1 MIRTLQEA
9 AAWVDDVGLALV
21 FPKADVVLPSLWEQ
35 VSGSA
40 EANWAVRDEDG
51 SFVRWTDE
59 MGFLWSAK
67 DALPGAGL
75 VCVGRHLAR
84 AVACIAPRLL
94 PVVVAANGAE
104 SDDPVAEAV
113 REHGPLTTRMVR
125 EATGLGKKEVDRAI
139 ASLHRDLVLT
149 HAHLV
154 EDEGSWGTLAHD
166 LLARKWPLG
175 RLPDREPAR
184 RELATLV
191 LSRAGEL
198 SAADL
203 AAVFGWRRREAAALL
218 DQVGAGR
225 DDEAGYRIWTRR

>member
-1 MIRTLQEA
+1 VIRTLQEA

-35 VSGSA
+35 VNGSA
-40 EANWAVRDEDG
+40 ETNWAVRDEKG
-51 SFVRWTDE
+51 SFVRWTEE

-67 DALPGAGL
+67 DALPEAGL

-94 PVVVAANGAE
+94 PVVVAANAVE

-113 REHGPLTTRMVR
+113 REHGPMTSRMVR
-125 EATGLGKKEVDRAI
+125 DATGLGKKEVDRAI

-149 HAHLV
+149 HSHLV
-154 EDEGSWGTLAHD
+154 HDEGSWGTLAHD

-175 RLPDREPAR
+175 RLPGREPAR
-184 RELATLV
+184 RELAALV
-191 LSRAGEL
+191 LTLAGEV

-203 AAVFGWRRREAAALL
+203 AGVFGWRRREAAALL
-218 DQVGAGR
+218 DEVGAGR